1 MENNFYLCLAEN
13 NYLKFDPVN
22 SITNVFFDDYRQQI
36 FIVKSASIC
45 VKSARENSF
54 NFQLDSFN
62 NIIAIKFSEGN
73 NILAVQRNENSLELI
88 TFKNNQIVPNTSIHY
103 ELKKMIIFGFIWT
116 EASELIV
123 VSSDNVEMFQVNPAK
138 RSMKSLK
145 ALPASSNWFCYSR
158 SNFLLL
164 SSNNGNLL
172 TPILIKSGSLT
183 KLAPIQMEEG
193 SVSERDVTTGMIYDK
208 PAILILRTSNRTL
221 EIFVYLLEGPVFKKA
236 HILKL
241 GFTGRVAIS
250 IIDSLIIVHHQTN
263 KVSLIFDIALD
274 GDHDSQKIMT
284 HSAVVAGKSIKPF
297 SIKLPSVSLKEST
310 MNFELYSV
318 NWVIFHDII
327 IDVKNGFLFKLELLI
342 DKVLI
347 GDKIKLVEFL
357 MHRSNAKSQLINVLA
372 KTISPDDSNE
382 IHLSILEIIFDK
394 LNKIYKLKIDHEL
407 NKMQALPS
415 PSVSFKSFTTPVTSQ
430 VDTPK
435 QIVIEQAD
443 MLQIFNGITDKNMLE
458 KVLLVYI
465 YSLVKN
471 SITCEIDLSKLLVLT
486 LVGSGKINDLQQV
499 LSFQVLHESKMLA
512 CFLLSLANYDPL
524 ISQMAMDML
533 KRLNAHEIIVE
544 ILLEQG
550 KIVDA
555 LRLTRLYSNSDIIS
569 ARKFLD
575 AALKSDKMTFFSVY
589 NFFASRNQRLRGSCD
604 FLKSKLVNFDF
615 LYNLIIIFFLGEQC
629 DNFKRVYEEM
639 FPSV

>member
-1 MENNFYLCLAEN
+1 MENNYYLCLSEN
-13 NYLKFDPVN
+13 NYLKFDAVN
-22 SITNVFFDDYRQQI
+22 LITNVFFDDYRQQI

-45 VKSARENSF
+45 VKSSNSQSF
-54 NFQLDSFN
+54 NFQLENFN
-62 NIIAIKFSEGN
+62 NIIAIKFNQEN
-73 NILAVQRNENSLELI
+73 NLLAVQRNENSLELI
-88 TFKNNQIVPNTSIHY
+88 AFKNNQIVPNTSISY
-103 ELKKMIIFGFIWT
+103 ELKKTIIYGFIWT

-123 VSSDNVEMFQVNPAK
+123 ISSDSVEIFQVNAGK
-138 RSMKSLK
+138 RSMKTLK
-145 ALPASSNWFCYSR
+145 ALPASSNWFCYHKS
-158 SNFLLL
+158 SFILL

-172 TPILIKSGSLT
+172 TPILIKPGSLT
-183 KLAPIQMEEG
+183 KLSPIQLEDG

-208 PAILILRTSNRTL
+208 PAILILKTSRNRTL
-221 EIFVYLLEGPVFKKA
+221 EVIVYLIEGPHFVKA

-250 IIDSLIIVHHQTN
+250 IIDSLIIIHHQNN
-263 KVSLIFDIALD
+263 KISLIFDIALE
-274 GDHDSQKIMT
+274 GDIDTQQKSLMS
-284 HSAVVAGKSIKPF
+284 HSAVLAGKSIKPF

-318 NWVIFHDII
+318 NWVIFQNVI
-327 IDVKNGFLFKLELLI
+327 IDVKNGFLFKLELII

-357 MHRSNAKSQLINVLA
+357 MHRSNAKQHLLNVLA
-372 KTISPDDSNE
+372 KTISPHDSL
-382 IHLSILEIIFDK
+382 HLSILEIIFDK
-394 LNKIYKLKIDHEL
+394 LNKIYKMKLDLEL

-415 PSVSFKSFTTPVTSQ
+415 PSTFKSFVTPPMIQ
-430 VDTPK
+430 PVDTPK
-435 QIVIEQAD
+435 QIVIEQSD
-443 MLQIFNGITDKNMLE
+443 MLQIFNGIIDKNILE
-458 KVLLVYI
+458 KVLMVYI
-465 YSLVKN
+465 YSLVKS
-471 SITCEIDLSKLLVLT
+471 SITCEIDLSKMLVLT

-512 CFLLSLANYDPL
+512 CFLLSLANHDPL

-550 KIVDA
+550 KIIDA
-555 LRLTRLYSNSDIIS
+555 LRLMRLYANSDSIS

-589 NFFASRNQRLRGSCD
+589 NYFVSRNQRLRGNND
-604 FLKSKLVNFDF
+604 FLKCK
-615 LYNLIIIFFLGEQC
+615 
-629 DNFKRVYEEM
+629 
-639 FPSV
+639 

>member
-13 NYLKFDPVN
+13 NYLKFDAVN

-54 NFQLDSFN
+54 NFQLDNFN

-73 NILAVQRNENSLELI
+73 NTLAVQRNENSLELI

-103 ELKKMIIFGFIWT
+103 ELKKTIIYGFIWT
-116 EASELIV
+116 EANELIV
-123 VSSDNVEMFQVNPAK
+123 ISSENVEIFQVNPAK
-138 RSMKSLK
+138 KSMKSLK
-145 ALPASSNWFCYSR
+145 ALPASSNWFCYNR

-172 TPILIKSGSLT
+172 TPILIKQGSLT
-183 KLAPIQMEEG
+183 KLMPIQMEEG

-208 PAILILRTSNRTL
+208 PAILILRTSTNRTL
-221 EIFVYLLEGPVFKKA
+221 EISVYLLEGPVFKKN

-250 IIDSLIIVHHQTN
+250 IIDSLIIIHHQTN

-274 GDHDSQKIMT
+274 GDHDPQKIMT
-284 HSAVVAGKSIKPF
+284 HSSVVAGKSIKPF

-357 MHRSNAKSQLINVLA
+357 MHRSNAKSHLIDVLA
-372 KTISPDDSNE
+372 KTISPGDDDSNE

-394 LNKIYKLKIDHEL
+394 LNKVYKLKIDHEL

-415 PSVSFKSFTTPVTSQ
+415 PSVSFKTFSTPPVNHQ
-430 VDTPK
+430 VEAPK
-435 QIVIEQAD
+435 QIVIEQND
-443 MLQIFNGITDKNMLE
+443 MLQIFNGITDKSMLE
-458 KVLLVYI
+458 KVLTVYI

-550 KIVDA
+550 KVIDA
-555 LRLTRLYSNSDIIS
+555 LRLTRLYNNPDAIS
-569 ARKFLD
+569 ARKYLD
-575 AALKSDKMTFFSVY
+575 AALKGNKMTFFSVY
-589 NFFASRNQRLRGSCD
+589 NFFISRNQRLRGNGE
-604 FLKSKLVNFDF
+604 FLRSKELFFIYSKFYSNFF
-615 LYNLIIIFFLGEQC
+615 C
-629 DNFKRVYEEM
+629 R
-639 FPSV
+639 

>member
-1 MENNFYLCLAEN
+1 
-13 NYLKFDPVN
+13 
-22 SITNVFFDDYRQQI
+22 
-36 FIVKSASIC
+36 
-45 VKSARENSF
+45 
-54 NFQLDSFN
+54 
-62 NIIAIKFSEGN
+62 
-73 NILAVQRNENSLELI
+73 
-88 TFKNNQIVPNTSIHY
+88 
-103 ELKKMIIFGFIWT
+103 
-116 EASELIV
+116 
-123 VSSDNVEMFQVNPAK
+123 
-138 RSMKSLK
+138 
-145 ALPASSNWFCYSR
+145 
-158 SNFLLL
+158 LLL

-172 TPILIKSGSLT
+172 TPILIKQGSLT
-183 KLAPIQMEEG
+183 KLMPIQMEEG

-208 PAILILRTSNRTL
+208 PAILILRTSTNRTL
-221 EIFVYLLEGPVFKKA
+221 EISVYLLEGPVFKKN

-250 IIDSLIIVHHQTN
+250 IIDSLIIIHHQTN

-274 GDHDSQKIMT
+274 GDHDPQKIMT
-284 HSAVVAGKSIKPF
+284 HSSVVAGKSIKPF

-357 MHRSNAKSQLINVLA
+357 MHRSNAKSHLIDVLA
-372 KTISPDDSNE
+372 KTISPGDDDSNE

-394 LNKIYKLKIDHEL
+394 LNKVYKLKIDHEL

-415 PSVSFKSFTTPVTSQ
+415 PSVSFKTFSTPPVNHQ
-430 VDTPK
+430 VEAPK
-435 QIVIEQAD
+435 QIVIEQND
-443 MLQIFNGITDKNMLE
+443 MLQIFNGITDKSMLE
-458 KVLLVYI
+458 KVLTVYI

-550 KIVDA
+550 KVIDA
-555 LRLTRLYSNSDIIS
+555 LRLTRLYNNPDAIS
-569 ARKFLD
+569 ARKYLD
-575 AALKSDKMTFFSVY
+575 AALKGNKMTFFSVY
-589 NFFASRNQRLRGSCD
+589 NFFISRNQRLRGNGE
-604 FLKSKLVNFDF
+604 FLRSKELFFIYSKFYSNFF
-615 LYNLIIIFFLGEQC
+615 C
-629 DNFKRVYEEM
+629 R
-639 FPSV
+639 

>member
-13 NYLKFDPVN
+13 NLKFDPVN
-22 SITNVFFDDYRQQI
+22 SITNVFYDDYREQI
-36 FIVKSASIC
+36 FIVKSASIS
-45 VKSARENSF
+45 VKSTKENSF
-54 NFQLDSFN
+54 NFQLENFN

-73 NILAVQRNENSLELI
+73 KTLAVQRNENSIELI
-88 TFKNNQIVPNTSIHY
+88 TFKNNQIVPNTSVHY
-103 ELKKMIIFGFIWT
+103 EVKKTIIYGFLWT
-116 EASELIV
+116 VSNELIV
-123 VSSDNVEMFQVNPAK
+123 ISSENVELFQVNYSK

-145 ALPASSNWFCYSR
+145 ALPASSNWFCYHR
-158 SNFLLL
+158 SNFLIL
-164 SSNNGNLL
+164 SSNNGHLL
-172 TPILIKSGSLT
+172 TPVLIKSGNLT
-183 KLAPIQMEEG
+183 KLTSIQMEDP
-193 SVSERDVTTGMIYDK
+193 VSERDVTTGMIYDK
-208 PAILILRTSNRTL
+208 PAILILRTASNRTL
-221 EIFVYLLEGPVFKKA
+221 EIFVYLIDGPAFKKA

-250 IIDSLIIVHHQTN
+250 IIDSLIIIHHQTN

-274 GDHDSQKIMT
+274 GEISQKIVT

-327 IDVKNGFLFKLELLI
+327 IDVKNGFLFKLNLLI

-357 MHRSNAKSQLINVLA
+357 MNRSDAKFHLLNVLA
-372 KTISPDDSNE
+372 KTISPEDSNE

-394 LNKIYKLKIDHEL
+394 LNKVYKLKIDHDL

-415 PSVSFKSFTTPVTSQ
+415 PSVSFKSFTTPPAVQ
-430 VDTPK
+430 KVDAPK
-435 QIVIEQAD
+435 QIVIEQND
-443 MLQIFNGITDKNMLE
+443 MLQIFNGITDKNILE
-458 KVLLVYI
+458 KVLIVYV
-465 YSLVKN
+465 YSLVKH

-550 KIVDA
+550 KIIDA
-555 LRLTRLYSNSDIIS
+555 LRLTKLNNNPDTLS

-575 AALKSDKMTFFSVY
+575 AALKHDKMTFFSVY
-589 NFFASRNQRLRGSCD
+589 NFFTSRNQRLRGSND
-604 FLKSKLVNFDF
+604 FLKSKSFYFFYCLNF
-615 LYNLIIIFFLGEQC
+615 NKIFFLGEQC
-629 DNFKRVYEEM
+629 DNFKKVYEEM
-639 FPSV
+639 FPVA